1 MDRNKLL
8 RIKSILEELGK
19 ANEDLELMMDMLN
32 VTESEKNRILDAIIL
47 TNEKLLEIRRS
58 NISELENHVKIEDL

>member
-1 MDRNKLL
+1 MNREKLL

-19 ANEDLELMMDMLN
+19 ANNDLELMMDMLN

-58 NISELENHVKIEDL
+58 NINELENHIKIEDL

>member
-1 MDRNKLL
+1 MNREKLL

-19 ANEDLELMMDMLN
+19 ANNDLELMMDMLN

-58 NISELENHVKIEDL
+58 NIN